1 MTMLQEQL
9 KTLQSSL
16 NNPRE
21 NVPTPMASFQPFDST
36 SELWTDYLARFRTF
50 VTANS
55 VPDNKQAQ
63 IFLTNQSNSVYKM
76 LSNLAAQ
83 QQPVKSIHELT
94 MNDIQTFMA
103 EQFDPKRFVVRER
116 FKFWSDMKRK
126 PGETIPELASRIR
139 QDAATCDFQ
148 SIKDPLDEALRTKF
162 ICSVDNEAVL
172 KTLFKLKDDELK
184 FSNAIRVAQEV
195 EEAAKVAKETVHG
208 QPSTSVQK
216 VYHAKSKTSK
226 TQEKK
231 TACFRCGNSGHFS
244 KACPHIKAICS
255 FCKKTGHL
263 QSVCMSR
270 LRDNSKLVKQQM
282 KLVHKVQC
290 SVSPIY
296 QTIRLNDH
304 RIKFEIDSGASDT
317 FCCEATWQTLGKP
330 TLQPVTVQYQVAE
343 GSPLPV
349 VGQFQSTATID
360 GKSPDVT
367 FPVIVTKVP
376 NLNLLGRLA
385 MMKLKL
391 TNLTDHFRENLSCA
405 ESTAT
410 IEHVTT
416 TGPENSLDA
425 ACIQLC
431 GEFPTLFEST
441 LGCLKDFSLDI
452 RFKPEAKPIFKKPRP
467 VPFSILQDLNEAYEA
482 GIKRGVWELTDFNS
496 YGTPVVPIR
505 KSPLPGQAKA
515 SIRVCGDYSVTVNSQ
530 LEDHRQPIP
539 LPEDLMRKLGRG
551 YCFSKIDLANAYNQI
566 CLSPDSQ
573 KKLALSTH
581 KGVLLQK
588 RLPFGIKSAPGYF
601 QEIMEQLTQNLRGV
615 AVYFDDILVSGDNAK
630 DHLMNLRAL
639 FKRLEEKGLRCNR
652 EKCVFAQVSIDYLG
666 HTLSSRGIAKG
677 SKVDAILEMPTP
689 KNISTLKSF
698 LASVQF
704 YSKFLPP
711 YFSEITEPLYKL
723 TRKGQQWK
731 WGEEEAT
738 SFKEIKRLLCTET
751 ILAHYDPSLPLGLSC
766 DASECGI
773 GAVLFHRFADGSERP
788 ILNISKVLSATQRRY
803 SQIQKEA
810 LSLVYA
816 LKKFHQFLYGRKF
829 IVVTDHK
836 PLVTLFAP
844 DKGTPAMAANRLA
857 RWALLIHQYDYTV
870 EYRRSKDHGN
880 ADALSR
886 LPFSNDTSF
895 DGEEMEDDVDS
906 VCLVRTISRQIN
918 PDNPLLVVRE
928 TAKDPI
934 LFQLMR
940 FVKEG
945 WPHAFSEELKDFKK
959 LENSLSTENGCV
971 FYGLRVI
978 IPSTL
983 RNHILKLLHLG
994 HFGMQRMKQLA
1005 RSTVYWPRIDFDIE
1019 NLCRKCTSCG
1029 QFQNKPDKPS
1039 IHPWMMPEKPWSRLH
1054 LDHAINFLGRNWLV
1068 LVDAYSKYPCIH
1080 TTTSTSSKSTTAILE
1095 QEFAHFGYP
1104 HTLVTDNATTFMSQ
1118 EFQAW
1123 CKQRGIVHL
1132 TGAPYHPATNGAA
1145 ERLIQSFKQALRKSS
1160 LPPKEALQEFLMQYR
1175 RIPFASGLSPSELL
1189 NGRRIRTKIDTLVP
1203 SIPHLLQGRQ
1213 SRQASKH
1220 SNTEDSEVV
1229 SKVEHHYTLG
1239 DPCYA
1244 LYFGP
1249 RRDRDP
1255 RWVPAIVTKVHGT
1268 RSVNVRVIPRGP
1280 TWRRHLDQL
1289 RPRYGSDQD
1298 DDPCEIPTSVLSTET
1313 LPAGT
1318 DHASSS
1324 SSMNQRNNPRLP
1336 TGDEYGRHNLRR
1348 SARAKRPPKK
1358 YCC

>member
-1 MTMLQEQL
+1 
-9 KTLQSSL
+9 
-16 NNPRE
+16 
-21 NVPTPMASFQPFDST
+21 
-36 SELWTDYLARFRTF
+36 
-50 VTANS
+50 
-55 VPDNKQAQ
+55 
-63 IFLTNQSNSVYKM
+63 
-76 LSNLAAQ
+76 
-83 QQPVKSIHELT
+83 
-94 MNDIQTFMA
+94 
-103 EQFDPKRFVVRER
+103 
-116 FKFWSDMKRK
+116 
-126 PGETIPELASRIR
+126 
-139 QDAATCDFQ
+139 
-148 SIKDPLDEALRTKF
+148 
-162 ICSVDNEAVL
+162 
-172 KTLFKLKDDELK
+172 
-184 FSNAIRVAQEV
+184 
-195 EEAAKVAKETVHG
+195 
-208 QPSTSVQK
+208 
-216 VYHAKSKTSK
+216 
-226 TQEKK
+226 
-231 TACFRCGNSGHFS
+231 
-244 KACPHIKAICS
+244 
-255 FCKKTGHL
+255 
-263 QSVCMSR
+263 MSR
-270 LRDNSKLVKQQM
+270 LRD
-282 KLVHKVQC
+282 KVQC

-330 TLQPVTVQYQVAE
+330 ILQPVSIQYQVAE
-343 GSPLPV
+343 SSPLPV
-349 VGQFQSTATID
+349 VGQFQSTASID

-367 FPVIVTKVP
+367 LPVIVTKVP

-391 TNLTDHFRENLSCA
+391 TNLTDH
-405 ESTAT
+405 
-410 IEHVTT
+410 
-416 TGPENSLDA
+416 
-425 ACIQLC
+425 
-431 GEFPTLFEST
+431 
-441 LGCLKDFSLDI
+441 
-452 RFKPEAKPIFKKPRP
+452 
-467 VPFSILQDLNEAYEA
+467 
-482 GIKRGVWELTDFNS
+482 
-496 YGTPVVPIR
+496 
-505 KSPLPGQAKA
+505 
-515 SIRVCGDYSVTVNSQ
+515 
-530 LEDHRQPIP
+530 
-539 LPEDLMRKLGRG
+539 
-551 YCFSKIDLANAYNQI
+551 LA
-566 CLSPDSQ
+566 
-573 KKLALSTH
+573 
-581 KGVLLQK
+581 
-588 RLPFGIKSAPGYF
+588 
-601 QEIMEQLTQNLRGV
+601 
-615 AVYFDDILVSGDNAK
+615 
-630 DHLMNLRAL
+630 
-639 FKRLEEKGLRCNR
+639 
-652 EKCVFAQVSIDYLG
+652 
-666 HTLSSRGIAKG
+666 
-677 SKVDAILEMPTP
+677 
-689 KNISTLKSF
+689 
-698 LASVQF
+698 
-704 YSKFLPP
+704 
-711 YFSEITEPLYKL
+711 
-723 TRKGQQWK
+723 
-731 WGEEEAT
+731 
-738 SFKEIKRLLCTET
+738 
-751 ILAHYDPSLPLGLSC
+751 
-766 DASECGI
+766 
-773 GAVLFHRFADGSERP
+773 
-788 ILNISKVLSATQRRY
+788 
-803 SQIQKEA
+803 
-810 LSLVYA
+810 
-816 LKKFHQFLYGRKF
+816 
-829 IVVTDHK
+829 
-836 PLVTLFAP
+836 
-844 DKGTPAMAANRLA
+844 
-857 RWALLIHQYDYTV
+857 
-870 EYRRSKDHGN
+870 
-880 ADALSR
+880 
-886 LPFSNDTSF
+886 DTSF

-934 LFQLMR
+934 LAQVMR

-1080 TTTSTSSKSTTAILE
+1080 PTTSTSSKSTTTILE

-1132 TGAPYHPATNGAA
+1132 TGAPYRPATNGAA

-1220 SNTEDSEVV
+1220 SNAEDLEVV
-1229 SKVEHHYTLG
+1229 SKVEHHYSLG

-1348 SARAKRPPKK
+1348 SARTKRPPKK

>member
-1 MTMLQEQL
+1 MSEISELILLLNKQHQEQMAVLRDEHREQNKQHQEQMTMLQEQL

-55 VPDNKQAQ
+55 IPDNKQAQ

-195 EEAAKVAKETVHG
+195 EEAAKVAKETLHG

-231 TACFRCGNSGHFS
+231 TACFRYGNFGHFS

-270 LRDNSKLVKQQM
+270 LRDNSKKQQV
-282 KLVHKVQC
+282 KLVHKVRC

-296 QTIRLNDH
+296 QTIRLNDR

-317 FCCEATWQTLGKP
+317 FCCEATWQTLGKS
-330 TLQPVTVQYQVAE
+330 TLQPVTIQYQVAE

-349 VGQFQSTATID
+349 VGQFRSTASID

-391 TNLTDHFRENLSCA
+391 TNLTDHFRKNISCA

-416 TGPENSLDA
+416 SGPENSLHA

-467 VPFSILQDLNEAYEA
+467 APFSILQDLNEAYQA

-539 LPEDLMRKLGRG
+539 LPEDLMRKLGRV

-588 RLPFGIKSAPGYF
+588 RF
-601 QEIMEQLTQNLRGV
+601 
-615 AVYFDDILVSGDNAK
+615 
-630 DHLMNLRAL
+630 
-639 FKRLEEKGLRCNR
+639 
-652 EKCVFAQVSIDYLG
+652 
-666 HTLSSRGIAKG
+666 
-677 SKVDAILEMPTP
+677 
-689 KNISTLKSF
+689 
-698 LASVQF
+698 
-704 YSKFLPP
+704 
-711 YFSEITEPLYKL
+711 PLNPHQ
-723 TRKGQQWK
+723 G
-731 WGEEEAT
+731 
-738 SFKEIKRLLCTET
+738 
-751 ILAHYDPSLPLGLSC
+751 
-766 DASECGI
+766 
-773 GAVLFHRFADGSERP
+773 
-788 ILNISKVLSATQRRY
+788 ISKKS
-803 SQIQKEA
+803 
-810 LSLVYA
+810 
-816 LKKFHQFLYGRKF
+816 
-829 IVVTDHK
+829 
-836 PLVTLFAP
+836 
-844 DKGTPAMAANRLA
+844 
-857 RWALLIHQYDYTV
+857 W
-870 EYRRSKDHGN
+870 
-880 ADALSR
+880 
-886 LPFSNDTSF
+886 
-895 DGEEMEDDVDS
+895 
-906 VCLVRTISRQIN
+906 
-918 PDNPLLVVRE
+918 
-928 TAKDPI
+928 
-934 LFQLMR
+934 
-940 FVKEG
+940 
-945 WPHAFSEELKDFKK
+945 
-959 LENSLSTENGCV
+959 NS
-971 FYGLRVI
+971 
-978 IPSTL
+978 
-983 RNHILKLLHLG
+983 
-994 HFGMQRMKQLA
+994 
-1005 RSTVYWPRIDFDIE
+1005 
-1019 NLCRKCTSCG
+1019 
-1029 QFQNKPDKPS
+1029 
-1039 IHPWMMPEKPWSRLH
+1039 
-1054 LDHAINFLGRNWLV
+1054 
-1068 LVDAYSKYPCIH
+1068 
-1080 TTTSTSSKSTTAILE
+1080 
-1095 QEFAHFGYP
+1095 
-1104 HTLVTDNATTFMSQ
+1104 
-1118 EFQAW
+1118 
-1123 CKQRGIVHL
+1123 
-1132 TGAPYHPATNGAA
+1132 
-1145 ERLIQSFKQALRKSS
+1145 
-1160 LPPKEALQEFLMQYR
+1160 
-1175 RIPFASGLSPSELL
+1175 
-1189 NGRRIRTKIDTLVP
+1189 
-1203 SIPHLLQGRQ
+1203 
-1213 SRQASKH
+1213 
-1220 SNTEDSEVV
+1220 
-1229 SKVEHHYTLG
+1229 
-1239 DPCYA
+1239 
-1244 LYFGP
+1244 
-1249 RRDRDP
+1249 
-1255 RWVPAIVTKVHGT
+1255 
-1268 RSVNVRVIPRGP
+1268 
-1280 TWRRHLDQL
+1280 
-1289 RPRYGSDQD
+1289 
-1298 DDPCEIPTSVLSTET
+1298 
-1313 LPAGT
+1313 
-1318 DHASSS
+1318 
-1324 SSMNQRNNPRLP
+1324 
-1336 TGDEYGRHNLRR
+1336 
-1348 SARAKRPPKK
+1348 
-1358 YCC
+1358 

>member
-1 MTMLQEQL
+1 MSEISELILLLNKQHQEQMSVLRDEHREQNKQHQEQNKQHQEQMAVLRDEHREQNKQYQEQNNQHQEQMAVLRDEHREQNKQHQEQMTMLQEQL

-55 VPDNKQAQ
+55 IPDNKQAQ

-216 VYHAKSKTSK
+216 VYHARSKTSK

-270 LRDNSKLVKQQM
+270 LRDNKLVKQQM
-282 KLVHKVQC
+282 KLVHKIQC

-330 TLQPVTVQYQVAE
+330 ILQPVSVQYQVAE

-349 VGQFQSTATID
+349 VGQFQSTASID

-391 TNLTDHFRENLSCA
+391 TNLTDH
-405 ESTAT
+405 
-410 IEHVTT
+410 
-416 TGPENSLDA
+416 
-425 ACIQLC
+425 
-431 GEFPTLFEST
+431 
-441 LGCLKDFSLDI
+441 
-452 RFKPEAKPIFKKPRP
+452 
-467 VPFSILQDLNEAYEA
+467 
-482 GIKRGVWELTDFNS
+482 
-496 YGTPVVPIR
+496 
-505 KSPLPGQAKA
+505 
-515 SIRVCGDYSVTVNSQ
+515 
-530 LEDHRQPIP
+530 
-539 LPEDLMRKLGRG
+539 
-551 YCFSKIDLANAYNQI
+551 LA
-566 CLSPDSQ
+566 
-573 KKLALSTH
+573 
-581 KGVLLQK
+581 
-588 RLPFGIKSAPGYF
+588 
-601 QEIMEQLTQNLRGV
+601 
-615 AVYFDDILVSGDNAK
+615 
-630 DHLMNLRAL
+630 
-639 FKRLEEKGLRCNR
+639 
-652 EKCVFAQVSIDYLG
+652 
-666 HTLSSRGIAKG
+666 
-677 SKVDAILEMPTP
+677 
-689 KNISTLKSF
+689 
-698 LASVQF
+698 
-704 YSKFLPP
+704 
-711 YFSEITEPLYKL
+711 
-723 TRKGQQWK
+723 
-731 WGEEEAT
+731 
-738 SFKEIKRLLCTET
+738 
-751 ILAHYDPSLPLGLSC
+751 
-766 DASECGI
+766 
-773 GAVLFHRFADGSERP
+773 
-788 ILNISKVLSATQRRY
+788 
-803 SQIQKEA
+803 
-810 LSLVYA
+810 
-816 LKKFHQFLYGRKF
+816 
-829 IVVTDHK
+829 
-836 PLVTLFAP
+836 
-844 DKGTPAMAANRLA
+844 
-857 RWALLIHQYDYTV
+857 
-870 EYRRSKDHGN
+870 
-880 ADALSR
+880 
-886 LPFSNDTSF
+886 DTSF

-934 LFQLMR
+934 LSQLMR

-1080 TTTSTSSKSTTAILE
+1080 PTTSTSSKSTTAILE

-1213 SRQASKH
+1213 SKQASKH
-1220 SNTEDSEVV
+1220 SNAEDSEVV
-1229 SKVEHHYTLG
+1229 SKVEHHYSLG

-1348 SARAKRPPKK
+1348 SARTKRPPKK

>member
-1 MTMLQEQL
+1 MSEISELILLLNKQHQEQNKQHQEQMAVLRDEHREQMTMLQEQL
-9 KTLQSSL
+9 KILQSSL

-36 SELWTDYLARFRTF
+36 SELWTDYLAKFRTF
-50 VTANS
+50 ITANS
-55 VPDNKQAQ
+55 IPDNKQAQ

-270 LRDNSKLVKQQM
+270 LRDNKLVKQ
-282 KLVHKVQC
+282 LVHKVQC

-330 TLQPVTVQYQVAE
+330 ILQPVSVQYQVAE

-349 VGQFQSTATID
+349 VGQFQSTASID

-367 FPVIVTKVP
+367 FSVIVTKVP

-391 TNLTDHFRENLSCA
+391 TNLTDH
-405 ESTAT
+405 
-410 IEHVTT
+410 
-416 TGPENSLDA
+416 
-425 ACIQLC
+425 
-431 GEFPTLFEST
+431 
-441 LGCLKDFSLDI
+441 
-452 RFKPEAKPIFKKPRP
+452 
-467 VPFSILQDLNEAYEA
+467 
-482 GIKRGVWELTDFNS
+482 
-496 YGTPVVPIR
+496 
-505 KSPLPGQAKA
+505 
-515 SIRVCGDYSVTVNSQ
+515 
-530 LEDHRQPIP
+530 
-539 LPEDLMRKLGRG
+539 
-551 YCFSKIDLANAYNQI
+551 LA
-566 CLSPDSQ
+566 
-573 KKLALSTH
+573 
-581 KGVLLQK
+581 
-588 RLPFGIKSAPGYF
+588 
-601 QEIMEQLTQNLRGV
+601 
-615 AVYFDDILVSGDNAK
+615 
-630 DHLMNLRAL
+630 
-639 FKRLEEKGLRCNR
+639 
-652 EKCVFAQVSIDYLG
+652 
-666 HTLSSRGIAKG
+666 
-677 SKVDAILEMPTP
+677 
-689 KNISTLKSF
+689 
-698 LASVQF
+698 
-704 YSKFLPP
+704 
-711 YFSEITEPLYKL
+711 
-723 TRKGQQWK
+723 
-731 WGEEEAT
+731 
-738 SFKEIKRLLCTET
+738 
-751 ILAHYDPSLPLGLSC
+751 
-766 DASECGI
+766 
-773 GAVLFHRFADGSERP
+773 
-788 ILNISKVLSATQRRY
+788 
-803 SQIQKEA
+803 
-810 LSLVYA
+810 
-816 LKKFHQFLYGRKF
+816 
-829 IVVTDHK
+829 
-836 PLVTLFAP
+836 
-844 DKGTPAMAANRLA
+844 
-857 RWALLIHQYDYTV
+857 
-870 EYRRSKDHGN
+870 
-880 ADALSR
+880 
-886 LPFSNDTSF
+886 DTSF

-934 LFQLMR
+934 LSQLMR

-945 WPHAFSEELKDFKK
+945 WPHVFSEELKDFKK

-1080 TTTSTSSKSTTAILE
+1080 PTTSTSSKSTTAILE

-1118 EFQAW
+1118 KFQAW

-1229 SKVEHHYTLG
+1229 SKVEHHFSLG

-1255 RWVPAIVTKVHGT
+1255 RWVPAMVTKVHGT

-1348 SARAKRPPKK
+1348 SARTKRPPKK

>member
-1 MTMLQEQL
+1 MSEISELILLLNKQHQEQNKQHQEQMTMLQEQL
-9 KTLQSSL
+9 KILQSSL
-16 NNPRE
+16 NNRRE

-55 VPDNKQAQ
+55 IPDNKQAQ

-103 EQFDPKRFVVRER
+103 AQFDPKRFVVRER

-126 PGETIPELASRIR
+126 PDETIPELASRIR

-263 QSVCMSR
+263 QSACMSR
-270 LRDNSKLVKQQM
+270 LRDNKLVKQQ
-282 KLVHKVQC
+282 LVHKIQC

-296 QTIRLNDH
+296 QTIRLNDR

-330 TLQPVTVQYQVAE
+330 TLQPVTIRYQVAE

-349 VGQFQSTATID
+349 VGQFQSTASID

-416 TGPENSLDA
+416 SGPENSLDA

-566 CLSPDSQ
+566 CLSPDSW
-573 KKLALSTH
+573 LSALT
-581 KGVLLQK
+581 KGFYCRKDFLL
-588 RLPFGIKSAPGYF
+588 
-601 QEIMEQLTQNLRGV
+601 E
-615 AVYFDDILVSGDNAK
+615 
-630 DHLMNLRAL
+630 
-639 FKRLEEKGLRCNR
+639 
-652 EKCVFAQVSIDYLG
+652 
-666 HTLSSRGIAKG
+666 
-677 SKVDAILEMPTP
+677 
-689 KNISTLKSF
+689 
-698 LASVQF
+698 
-704 YSKFLPP
+704 
-711 YFSEITEPLYKL
+711 
-723 TRKGQQWK
+723 
-731 WGEEEAT
+731 
-738 SFKEIKRLLCTET
+738 
-751 ILAHYDPSLPLGLSC
+751 
-766 DASECGI
+766 
-773 GAVLFHRFADGSERP
+773 
-788 ILNISKVLSATQRRY
+788 LNPHQGISKKS
-803 SQIQKEA
+803 
-810 LSLVYA
+810 
-816 LKKFHQFLYGRKF
+816 
-829 IVVTDHK
+829 
-836 PLVTLFAP
+836 
-844 DKGTPAMAANRLA
+844 
-857 RWALLIHQYDYTV
+857 W
-870 EYRRSKDHGN
+870 
-880 ADALSR
+880 
-886 LPFSNDTSF
+886 
-895 DGEEMEDDVDS
+895 
-906 VCLVRTISRQIN
+906 
-918 PDNPLLVVRE
+918 
-928 TAKDPI
+928 
-934 LFQLMR
+934 
-940 FVKEG
+940 
-945 WPHAFSEELKDFKK
+945 
-959 LENSLSTENGCV
+959 NS
-971 FYGLRVI
+971 
-978 IPSTL
+978 
-983 RNHILKLLHLG
+983 
-994 HFGMQRMKQLA
+994 
-1005 RSTVYWPRIDFDIE
+1005 
-1019 NLCRKCTSCG
+1019 
-1029 QFQNKPDKPS
+1029 
-1039 IHPWMMPEKPWSRLH
+1039 
-1054 LDHAINFLGRNWLV
+1054 
-1068 LVDAYSKYPCIH
+1068 
-1080 TTTSTSSKSTTAILE
+1080 
-1095 QEFAHFGYP
+1095 
-1104 HTLVTDNATTFMSQ
+1104 
-1118 EFQAW
+1118 
-1123 CKQRGIVHL
+1123 
-1132 TGAPYHPATNGAA
+1132 
-1145 ERLIQSFKQALRKSS
+1145 
-1160 LPPKEALQEFLMQYR
+1160 
-1175 RIPFASGLSPSELL
+1175 
-1189 NGRRIRTKIDTLVP
+1189 
-1203 SIPHLLQGRQ
+1203 
-1213 SRQASKH
+1213 
-1220 SNTEDSEVV
+1220 
-1229 SKVEHHYTLG
+1229 
-1239 DPCYA
+1239 
-1244 LYFGP
+1244 
-1249 RRDRDP
+1249 
-1255 RWVPAIVTKVHGT
+1255 
-1268 RSVNVRVIPRGP
+1268 
-1280 TWRRHLDQL
+1280 
-1289 RPRYGSDQD
+1289 
-1298 DDPCEIPTSVLSTET
+1298 
-1313 LPAGT
+1313 
-1318 DHASSS
+1318 
-1324 SSMNQRNNPRLP
+1324 
-1336 TGDEYGRHNLRR
+1336 
-1348 SARAKRPPKK
+1348 
-1358 YCC
+1358 

>member
-1 MTMLQEQL
+1 MSEISELILLLNKQHQEQNKQHQEQMTMLQEQL

-55 VPDNKQAQ
+55 IPDNKQAQ
-63 IFLTNQSNSVYKM
+63 IFLANQSNSVYKM

-330 TLQPVTVQYQVAE
+330 TLQPVTIRYQVAE

-349 VGQFQSTATID
+349 VGQFQSTASID
-360 GKSPDVT
+360 EKSPDVT

-391 TNLTDHFRENLSCA
+391 TNLTDH
-405 ESTAT
+405 
-410 IEHVTT
+410 
-416 TGPENSLDA
+416 
-425 ACIQLC
+425 
-431 GEFPTLFEST
+431 
-441 LGCLKDFSLDI
+441 
-452 RFKPEAKPIFKKPRP
+452 
-467 VPFSILQDLNEAYEA
+467 
-482 GIKRGVWELTDFNS
+482 
-496 YGTPVVPIR
+496 
-505 KSPLPGQAKA
+505 
-515 SIRVCGDYSVTVNSQ
+515 
-530 LEDHRQPIP
+530 
-539 LPEDLMRKLGRG
+539 
-551 YCFSKIDLANAYNQI
+551 LA
-566 CLSPDSQ
+566 
-573 KKLALSTH
+573 
-581 KGVLLQK
+581 
-588 RLPFGIKSAPGYF
+588 
-601 QEIMEQLTQNLRGV
+601 
-615 AVYFDDILVSGDNAK
+615 
-630 DHLMNLRAL
+630 
-639 FKRLEEKGLRCNR
+639 
-652 EKCVFAQVSIDYLG
+652 
-666 HTLSSRGIAKG
+666 
-677 SKVDAILEMPTP
+677 
-689 KNISTLKSF
+689 
-698 LASVQF
+698 
-704 YSKFLPP
+704 
-711 YFSEITEPLYKL
+711 
-723 TRKGQQWK
+723 
-731 WGEEEAT
+731 
-738 SFKEIKRLLCTET
+738 
-751 ILAHYDPSLPLGLSC
+751 
-766 DASECGI
+766 
-773 GAVLFHRFADGSERP
+773 
-788 ILNISKVLSATQRRY
+788 
-803 SQIQKEA
+803 
-810 LSLVYA
+810 
-816 LKKFHQFLYGRKF
+816 
-829 IVVTDHK
+829 
-836 PLVTLFAP
+836 
-844 DKGTPAMAANRLA
+844 
-857 RWALLIHQYDYTV
+857 
-870 EYRRSKDHGN
+870 
-880 ADALSR
+880 
-886 LPFSNDTSF
+886 DTSF

-934 LFQLMR
+934 LSQLMR

-1019 NLCRKCTSCG
+1019 LCRKCTSCG

-1080 TTTSTSSKSTTAILE
+1080 PTTSTSSKSTTAILE

-1160 LPPKEALQEFLMQYR
+1160 LPPKEALQEFLMQHR

-1220 SNTEDSEVV
+1220 SNAEDSEVV
-1229 SKVEHHYTLG
+1229 SKVEHHYSLG

-1280 TWRRHLDQL
+1280 T
-1289 RPRYGSDQD
+1289 
-1298 DDPCEIPTSVLSTET
+1298 
-1313 LPAGT
+1313 
-1318 DHASSS
+1318 
-1324 SSMNQRNNPRLP
+1324 
-1336 TGDEYGRHNLRR
+1336 
-1348 SARAKRPPKK
+1348 
-1358 YCC
+1358 

>member
-1 MTMLQEQL
+1 MSEISELILLLNKQHQEQNKQHQEQMAVLRDEHREQNKQYQEQNKQHQEQMTMLQEQL
-9 KTLQSSL
+9 KILQSTL

-55 VPDNKQAQ
+55 IPDNKQAQ

-76 LSNLAAQ
+76 LSNLATQ

-296 QTIRLNDH
+296 QTIRLNDN

-330 TLQPVTVQYQVAE
+330 ILQPVSVQYQVAE

-349 VGQFQSTATID
+349 VGQFQSTASID

-391 TNLTDHFRENLSCA
+391 TNLTDH
-405 ESTAT
+405 
-410 IEHVTT
+410 
-416 TGPENSLDA
+416 
-425 ACIQLC
+425 
-431 GEFPTLFEST
+431 
-441 LGCLKDFSLDI
+441 
-452 RFKPEAKPIFKKPRP
+452 
-467 VPFSILQDLNEAYEA
+467 
-482 GIKRGVWELTDFNS
+482 
-496 YGTPVVPIR
+496 
-505 KSPLPGQAKA
+505 
-515 SIRVCGDYSVTVNSQ
+515 
-530 LEDHRQPIP
+530 
-539 LPEDLMRKLGRG
+539 
-551 YCFSKIDLANAYNQI
+551 LA
-566 CLSPDSQ
+566 
-573 KKLALSTH
+573 
-581 KGVLLQK
+581 
-588 RLPFGIKSAPGYF
+588 
-601 QEIMEQLTQNLRGV
+601 
-615 AVYFDDILVSGDNAK
+615 
-630 DHLMNLRAL
+630 
-639 FKRLEEKGLRCNR
+639 
-652 EKCVFAQVSIDYLG
+652 
-666 HTLSSRGIAKG
+666 
-677 SKVDAILEMPTP
+677 
-689 KNISTLKSF
+689 
-698 LASVQF
+698 
-704 YSKFLPP
+704 
-711 YFSEITEPLYKL
+711 
-723 TRKGQQWK
+723 
-731 WGEEEAT
+731 
-738 SFKEIKRLLCTET
+738 
-751 ILAHYDPSLPLGLSC
+751 
-766 DASECGI
+766 
-773 GAVLFHRFADGSERP
+773 
-788 ILNISKVLSATQRRY
+788 
-803 SQIQKEA
+803 
-810 LSLVYA
+810 
-816 LKKFHQFLYGRKF
+816 
-829 IVVTDHK
+829 
-836 PLVTLFAP
+836 
-844 DKGTPAMAANRLA
+844 
-857 RWALLIHQYDYTV
+857 
-870 EYRRSKDHGN
+870 
-880 ADALSR
+880 
-886 LPFSNDTSF
+886 DTSF

-934 LFQLMR
+934 LSQLMR

-1080 TTTSTSSKSTTAILE
+1080 PTTSTSSKSTTAILE

-1220 SNTEDSEVV
+1220 SNAEDSEVV
-1229 SKVEHHYTLG
+1229 SKVEHHYSLG

-1255 RWVPAIVTKVHGT
+1255 RWVPAIVTKIHGT

-1348 SARAKRPPKK
+1348 SARTKRPPKK

>member
-1 MTMLQEQL
+1 MQRYNRQKWRRGFKELNCVKKEKRKFVDFALQLELSTMSEISELILLLNKQHQEQMAVLRDEQNKQHQEQMTMLQEQL

-55 VPDNKQAQ
+55 IPDNKQAQ

-270 LRDNSKLVKQQM
+270 LRDNKLVKQQM
-282 KLVHKVQC
+282 KLVHKIQC

-330 TLQPVTVQYQVAE
+330 TLQPVTIRYQVAE

-349 VGQFQSTATID
+349 VGQFQSTASID

-391 TNLTDHFRENLSCA
+391 TNLTDH
-405 ESTAT
+405 
-410 IEHVTT
+410 
-416 TGPENSLDA
+416 
-425 ACIQLC
+425 
-431 GEFPTLFEST
+431 
-441 LGCLKDFSLDI
+441 
-452 RFKPEAKPIFKKPRP
+452 
-467 VPFSILQDLNEAYEA
+467 
-482 GIKRGVWELTDFNS
+482 
-496 YGTPVVPIR
+496 
-505 KSPLPGQAKA
+505 
-515 SIRVCGDYSVTVNSQ
+515 
-530 LEDHRQPIP
+530 
-539 LPEDLMRKLGRG
+539 
-551 YCFSKIDLANAYNQI
+551 LA
-566 CLSPDSQ
+566 
-573 KKLALSTH
+573 
-581 KGVLLQK
+581 
-588 RLPFGIKSAPGYF
+588 
-601 QEIMEQLTQNLRGV
+601 
-615 AVYFDDILVSGDNAK
+615 
-630 DHLMNLRAL
+630 
-639 FKRLEEKGLRCNR
+639 
-652 EKCVFAQVSIDYLG
+652 
-666 HTLSSRGIAKG
+666 
-677 SKVDAILEMPTP
+677 
-689 KNISTLKSF
+689 
-698 LASVQF
+698 
-704 YSKFLPP
+704 
-711 YFSEITEPLYKL
+711 
-723 TRKGQQWK
+723 
-731 WGEEEAT
+731 
-738 SFKEIKRLLCTET
+738 
-751 ILAHYDPSLPLGLSC
+751 
-766 DASECGI
+766 
-773 GAVLFHRFADGSERP
+773 
-788 ILNISKVLSATQRRY
+788 
-803 SQIQKEA
+803 
-810 LSLVYA
+810 
-816 LKKFHQFLYGRKF
+816 
-829 IVVTDHK
+829 
-836 PLVTLFAP
+836 
-844 DKGTPAMAANRLA
+844 
-857 RWALLIHQYDYTV
+857 
-870 EYRRSKDHGN
+870 
-880 ADALSR
+880 
-886 LPFSNDTSF
+886 DTSF

-934 LFQLMR
+934 LSQLMR

-971 FYGLRVI
+971 FFGLRVI

-1080 TTTSTSSKSTTAILE
+1080 PTTSTSSKSTTAILE

-1348 SARAKRPPKK
+1348 SARTKRPPKK

>member
-1 MTMLQEQL
+1 MQL
-9 KTLQSSL
+9 
-16 NNPRE
+16 R
-21 NVPTPMASFQPFDST
+21 V
-36 SELWTDYLARFRTF
+36 
-50 VTANS
+50 
-55 VPDNKQAQ
+55 
-63 IFLTNQSNSVYKM
+63 IFN
-76 LSNLAAQ
+76 
-83 QQPVKSIHELT
+83 
-94 MNDIQTFMA
+94 
-103 EQFDPKRFVVRER
+103 
-116 FKFWSDMKRK
+116 
-126 PGETIPELASRIR
+126 
-139 QDAATCDFQ
+139 
-148 SIKDPLDEALRTKF
+148 PLDEALRTKF

-270 LRDNSKLVKQQM
+270 LRDNKLVKQ
-282 KLVHKVQC
+282 LVHKIQC

-296 QTIRLNDH
+296 QTIRLNDR

-330 TLQPVTVQYQVAE
+330 ILQPVSVQYQVAE

-349 VGQFQSTATID
+349 VGQFQSTASID

-376 NLNLLGRLA
+376 NLNLPGRLA

-391 TNLTDHFRENLSCA
+391 TNLTDHL
-405 ESTAT
+405 
-410 IEHVTT
+410 
-416 TGPENSLDA
+416 
-425 ACIQLC
+425 
-431 GEFPTLFEST
+431 
-441 LGCLKDFSLDI
+441 
-452 RFKPEAKPIFKKPRP
+452 
-467 VPFSILQDLNEAYEA
+467 
-482 GIKRGVWELTDFNS
+482 
-496 YGTPVVPIR
+496 
-505 KSPLPGQAKA
+505 
-515 SIRVCGDYSVTVNSQ
+515 
-530 LEDHRQPIP
+530 
-539 LPEDLMRKLGRG
+539 
-551 YCFSKIDLANAYNQI
+551 
-566 CLSPDSQ
+566 
-573 KKLALSTH
+573 
-581 KGVLLQK
+581 
-588 RLPFGIKSAPGYF
+588 
-601 QEIMEQLTQNLRGV
+601 
-615 AVYFDDILVSGDNAK
+615 
-630 DHLMNLRAL
+630 
-639 FKRLEEKGLRCNR
+639 
-652 EKCVFAQVSIDYLG
+652 
-666 HTLSSRGIAKG
+666 
-677 SKVDAILEMPTP
+677 
-689 KNISTLKSF
+689 
-698 LASVQF
+698 
-704 YSKFLPP
+704 
-711 YFSEITEPLYKL
+711 
-723 TRKGQQWK
+723 
-731 WGEEEAT
+731 
-738 SFKEIKRLLCTET
+738 
-751 ILAHYDPSLPLGLSC
+751 
-766 DASECGI
+766 
-773 GAVLFHRFADGSERP
+773 
-788 ILNISKVLSATQRRY
+788 
-803 SQIQKEA
+803 
-810 LSLVYA
+810 
-816 LKKFHQFLYGRKF
+816 
-829 IVVTDHK
+829 
-836 PLVTLFAP
+836 
-844 DKGTPAMAANRLA
+844 
-857 RWALLIHQYDYTV
+857 
-870 EYRRSKDHGN
+870 
-880 ADALSR
+880 
-886 LPFSNDTSF
+886 NDTSF

-934 LFQLMR
+934 LSQLMR

-945 WPHAFSEELKDFKK
+945 WPNALSEELKDFKK

-1019 NLCRKCTSCG
+1019 DLCRKCTSCG

-1080 TTTSTSSKSTTAILE
+1080 PTTSTSSKSTTAILE

-1220 SNTEDSEVV
+1220 SIAEDSEVV
-1229 SKVEHHYTLG
+1229 SKVEHHYSLG

-1348 SARAKRPPKK
+1348 SARTKRPPKK

>member
-1 MTMLQEQL
+1 MSEISEMILLLNKQHQEQMAVFRGEHQEQMAVLRDEHREQNKQYQEQNKRHQEQMTMLQEQL
-9 KTLQSSL
+9 KILQSSL

-50 VTANS
+50 ITANS
-55 VPDNKQAQ
+55 IPDNKQAQ

-126 PGETIPELASRIR
+126 PGETITELASRIR

-216 VYHAKSKTSK
+216 VYHTKSKTSK

-244 KACPHIKAICS
+244 KACPHIKTICS

-270 LRDNSKLVKQQM
+270 LRDNKLVKQQM
-282 KLVHKVQC
+282 KLVHKIQC
-290 SVSPIY
+290 SVSP
-296 QTIRLNDH
+296 

-330 TLQPVTVQYQVAE
+330 ILQPVSVQYQVAE

-349 VGQFQSTATID
+349 VGQFQSTASID

-391 TNLTDHFRENLSCA
+391 TNLTDH
-405 ESTAT
+405 
-410 IEHVTT
+410 
-416 TGPENSLDA
+416 
-425 ACIQLC
+425 
-431 GEFPTLFEST
+431 
-441 LGCLKDFSLDI
+441 
-452 RFKPEAKPIFKKPRP
+452 
-467 VPFSILQDLNEAYEA
+467 
-482 GIKRGVWELTDFNS
+482 
-496 YGTPVVPIR
+496 
-505 KSPLPGQAKA
+505 
-515 SIRVCGDYSVTVNSQ
+515 
-530 LEDHRQPIP
+530 
-539 LPEDLMRKLGRG
+539 
-551 YCFSKIDLANAYNQI
+551 LA
-566 CLSPDSQ
+566 
-573 KKLALSTH
+573 
-581 KGVLLQK
+581 
-588 RLPFGIKSAPGYF
+588 
-601 QEIMEQLTQNLRGV
+601 
-615 AVYFDDILVSGDNAK
+615 
-630 DHLMNLRAL
+630 
-639 FKRLEEKGLRCNR
+639 
-652 EKCVFAQVSIDYLG
+652 
-666 HTLSSRGIAKG
+666 
-677 SKVDAILEMPTP
+677 
-689 KNISTLKSF
+689 
-698 LASVQF
+698 
-704 YSKFLPP
+704 
-711 YFSEITEPLYKL
+711 
-723 TRKGQQWK
+723 
-731 WGEEEAT
+731 
-738 SFKEIKRLLCTET
+738 
-751 ILAHYDPSLPLGLSC
+751 
-766 DASECGI
+766 
-773 GAVLFHRFADGSERP
+773 
-788 ILNISKVLSATQRRY
+788 
-803 SQIQKEA
+803 
-810 LSLVYA
+810 
-816 LKKFHQFLYGRKF
+816 
-829 IVVTDHK
+829 
-836 PLVTLFAP
+836 
-844 DKGTPAMAANRLA
+844 
-857 RWALLIHQYDYTV
+857 
-870 EYRRSKDHGN
+870 
-880 ADALSR
+880 
-886 LPFSNDTSF
+886 DTSF

-934 LFQLMR
+934 LAQVMR

-1019 NLCRKCTSCG
+1019 DLCRKCTSCG

-1080 TTTSTSSKSTTAILE
+1080 PTTSTSSKSTTAILE

-1213 SRQASKH
+1213 KTSEQAFK
-1220 SNTEDSEVV
+1220 
-1229 SKVEHHYTLG
+1229 
-1239 DPCYA
+1239 C
-1244 LYFGP
+1244 
-1249 RRDRDP
+1249 
-1255 RWVPAIVTKVHGT
+1255 
-1268 RSVNVRVIPRGP
+1268 
-1280 TWRRHLDQL
+1280 
-1289 RPRYGSDQD
+1289 
-1298 DDPCEIPTSVLSTET
+1298 
-1313 LPAGT
+1313 
-1318 DHASSS
+1318 
-1324 SSMNQRNNPRLP
+1324 
-1336 TGDEYGRHNLRR
+1336 
-1348 SARAKRPPKK
+1348 
-1358 YCC
+1358 

>member
-1 MTMLQEQL
+1 MH
-9 KTLQSSL
+9 
-16 NNPRE
+16 
-21 NVPTPMASFQPFDST
+21 VST
-36 SELWTDYLARFRTF
+36 
-50 VTANS
+50 
-55 VPDNKQAQ
+55 K
-63 IFLTNQSNSVYKM
+63 
-76 LSNLAAQ
+76 
-83 QQPVKSIHELT
+83 
-94 MNDIQTFMA
+94 
-103 EQFDPKRFVVRER
+103 
-116 FKFWSDMKRK
+116 
-126 PGETIPELASRIR
+126 
-139 QDAATCDFQ
+139 
-148 SIKDPLDEALRTKF
+148 
-162 ICSVDNEAVL
+162 
-172 KTLFKLKDDELK
+172 
-184 FSNAIRVAQEV
+184 
-195 EEAAKVAKETVHG
+195 
-208 QPSTSVQK
+208 
-216 VYHAKSKTSK
+216 
-226 TQEKK
+226 
-231 TACFRCGNSGHFS
+231 
-244 KACPHIKAICS
+244 
-255 FCKKTGHL
+255 
-263 QSVCMSR
+263 
-270 LRDNSKLVKQQM
+270 
-282 KLVHKVQC
+282 KVQC

-304 RIKFEIDSGASDT
+304 RIKFEIYSGASDT

-330 TLQPVTVQYQVAE
+330 ILQPVSVQYQVAE

-349 VGQFQSTATID
+349 VGQFQSTASID

-376 NLNLLGRLA
+376 DLNLLGRLA

-391 TNLTDHFRENLSCA
+391 TNLTDH
-405 ESTAT
+405 
-410 IEHVTT
+410 
-416 TGPENSLDA
+416 
-425 ACIQLC
+425 
-431 GEFPTLFEST
+431 
-441 LGCLKDFSLDI
+441 
-452 RFKPEAKPIFKKPRP
+452 
-467 VPFSILQDLNEAYEA
+467 
-482 GIKRGVWELTDFNS
+482 
-496 YGTPVVPIR
+496 
-505 KSPLPGQAKA
+505 
-515 SIRVCGDYSVTVNSQ
+515 
-530 LEDHRQPIP
+530 
-539 LPEDLMRKLGRG
+539 
-551 YCFSKIDLANAYNQI
+551 LA
-566 CLSPDSQ
+566 
-573 KKLALSTH
+573 
-581 KGVLLQK
+581 
-588 RLPFGIKSAPGYF
+588 
-601 QEIMEQLTQNLRGV
+601 
-615 AVYFDDILVSGDNAK
+615 
-630 DHLMNLRAL
+630 
-639 FKRLEEKGLRCNR
+639 
-652 EKCVFAQVSIDYLG
+652 
-666 HTLSSRGIAKG
+666 
-677 SKVDAILEMPTP
+677 
-689 KNISTLKSF
+689 
-698 LASVQF
+698 
-704 YSKFLPP
+704 
-711 YFSEITEPLYKL
+711 
-723 TRKGQQWK
+723 
-731 WGEEEAT
+731 
-738 SFKEIKRLLCTET
+738 
-751 ILAHYDPSLPLGLSC
+751 
-766 DASECGI
+766 
-773 GAVLFHRFADGSERP
+773 
-788 ILNISKVLSATQRRY
+788 
-803 SQIQKEA
+803 
-810 LSLVYA
+810 
-816 LKKFHQFLYGRKF
+816 
-829 IVVTDHK
+829 
-836 PLVTLFAP
+836 
-844 DKGTPAMAANRLA
+844 
-857 RWALLIHQYDYTV
+857 
-870 EYRRSKDHGN
+870 
-880 ADALSR
+880 
-886 LPFSNDTSF
+886 DTSF
-895 DGEEMEDDVDS
+895 EGEEMEDDVDS

-934 LFQLMR
+934 LAQVMR

-1019 NLCRKCTSCG
+1019 DLCRKCTSCG

-1080 TTTSTSSKSTTAILE
+1080 PTTSTSSKSTTAILE
-1095 QEFAHFGYP
+1095 QEFAHFEYP

-1189 NGRRIRTKIDTLVP
+1189 NVRRIRTKIDTLVP
-1203 SIPHLLQGRQ
+1203 SIPHLLQERQ

-1220 SNTEDSEVV
+1220 SNAEDSEVV
-1229 SKVEHHYTLG
+1229 SKVEHHYSLG

-1348 SARAKRPPKK
+1348 SARTKRPPKK

>member
-1 MTMLQEQL
+1 MSEISELILLLNKQHQEQNKQHQEQMAVLRNEHREQNKQHQEQMTMLQEQL
-9 KTLQSSL
+9 KILQSSL

-270 LRDNSKLVKQQM
+270 LRDNKLVKQQV

-330 TLQPVTVQYQVAE
+330 TLQPVSVQYQVAE

-349 VGQFQSTATID
+349 VGQFQSTASID
-360 GKSPDVT
+360 GKSSDVT

-391 TNLTDHFRENLSCA
+391 TNLTDH
-405 ESTAT
+405 
-410 IEHVTT
+410 
-416 TGPENSLDA
+416 
-425 ACIQLC
+425 
-431 GEFPTLFEST
+431 
-441 LGCLKDFSLDI
+441 
-452 RFKPEAKPIFKKPRP
+452 
-467 VPFSILQDLNEAYEA
+467 
-482 GIKRGVWELTDFNS
+482 
-496 YGTPVVPIR
+496 
-505 KSPLPGQAKA
+505 
-515 SIRVCGDYSVTVNSQ
+515 
-530 LEDHRQPIP
+530 
-539 LPEDLMRKLGRG
+539 
-551 YCFSKIDLANAYNQI
+551 LA
-566 CLSPDSQ
+566 
-573 KKLALSTH
+573 
-581 KGVLLQK
+581 
-588 RLPFGIKSAPGYF
+588 
-601 QEIMEQLTQNLRGV
+601 
-615 AVYFDDILVSGDNAK
+615 
-630 DHLMNLRAL
+630 
-639 FKRLEEKGLRCNR
+639 
-652 EKCVFAQVSIDYLG
+652 
-666 HTLSSRGIAKG
+666 
-677 SKVDAILEMPTP
+677 
-689 KNISTLKSF
+689 
-698 LASVQF
+698 
-704 YSKFLPP
+704 
-711 YFSEITEPLYKL
+711 
-723 TRKGQQWK
+723 
-731 WGEEEAT
+731 
-738 SFKEIKRLLCTET
+738 
-751 ILAHYDPSLPLGLSC
+751 
-766 DASECGI
+766 
-773 GAVLFHRFADGSERP
+773 
-788 ILNISKVLSATQRRY
+788 
-803 SQIQKEA
+803 
-810 LSLVYA
+810 
-816 LKKFHQFLYGRKF
+816 
-829 IVVTDHK
+829 
-836 PLVTLFAP
+836 
-844 DKGTPAMAANRLA
+844 
-857 RWALLIHQYDYTV
+857 
-870 EYRRSKDHGN
+870 
-880 ADALSR
+880 
-886 LPFSNDTSF
+886 DTSF

-934 LFQLMR
+934 LAQLMR

-1019 NLCRKCTSCG
+1019 DLCRKCTSCG

-1080 TTTSTSSKSTTAILE
+1080 PTTSTSSKSTTAILE

-1220 SNTEDSEVV
+1220 SNAEDSEVV
-1229 SKVEHHYTLG
+1229 SKVEHHYSLG

-1348 SARAKRPPKK
+1348 SARTKRPPKK

>member
-1 MTMLQEQL
+1 MSEISELILLLNKQHQEQMAVLRGEHQEQMTMLQEQL
-9 KTLQSSL
+9 KILQSSL

-55 VPDNKQAQ
+55 IPDNKQAQ

-195 EEAAKVAKETVHG
+195 EEAAKVAKETIHG

-270 LRDNSKLVKQQM
+270 LRDNKLVKQQV
-282 KLVHKVQC
+282 KLVRKVQC

-296 QTIRLNDH
+296 QTIRLNDR

-330 TLQPVTVQYQVAE
+330 ILQPVSVQYQVAE

-349 VGQFQSTATID
+349 VGQFQSTASID

-391 TNLTDHFRENLSCA
+391 TNLTDH
-405 ESTAT
+405 
-410 IEHVTT
+410 
-416 TGPENSLDA
+416 
-425 ACIQLC
+425 
-431 GEFPTLFEST
+431 
-441 LGCLKDFSLDI
+441 
-452 RFKPEAKPIFKKPRP
+452 
-467 VPFSILQDLNEAYEA
+467 
-482 GIKRGVWELTDFNS
+482 
-496 YGTPVVPIR
+496 
-505 KSPLPGQAKA
+505 
-515 SIRVCGDYSVTVNSQ
+515 
-530 LEDHRQPIP
+530 
-539 LPEDLMRKLGRG
+539 
-551 YCFSKIDLANAYNQI
+551 LA
-566 CLSPDSQ
+566 
-573 KKLALSTH
+573 
-581 KGVLLQK
+581 
-588 RLPFGIKSAPGYF
+588 
-601 QEIMEQLTQNLRGV
+601 
-615 AVYFDDILVSGDNAK
+615 
-630 DHLMNLRAL
+630 
-639 FKRLEEKGLRCNR
+639 
-652 EKCVFAQVSIDYLG
+652 
-666 HTLSSRGIAKG
+666 
-677 SKVDAILEMPTP
+677 
-689 KNISTLKSF
+689 
-698 LASVQF
+698 
-704 YSKFLPP
+704 
-711 YFSEITEPLYKL
+711 
-723 TRKGQQWK
+723 
-731 WGEEEAT
+731 
-738 SFKEIKRLLCTET
+738 
-751 ILAHYDPSLPLGLSC
+751 
-766 DASECGI
+766 
-773 GAVLFHRFADGSERP
+773 
-788 ILNISKVLSATQRRY
+788 
-803 SQIQKEA
+803 
-810 LSLVYA
+810 
-816 LKKFHQFLYGRKF
+816 
-829 IVVTDHK
+829 
-836 PLVTLFAP
+836 
-844 DKGTPAMAANRLA
+844 
-857 RWALLIHQYDYTV
+857 
-870 EYRRSKDHGN
+870 
-880 ADALSR
+880 
-886 LPFSNDTSF
+886 DTSF
-895 DGEEMEDDVDS
+895 DGEEMKDDVDS

-934 LFQLMR
+934 LAQVMR

-971 FYGLRVI
+971 FYSLRVI

-1019 NLCRKCTSCG
+1019 DLCRKCTSCG

-1080 TTTSTSSKSTTAILE
+1080 PTTSTSSKSTTAILE

-1104 HTLVTDNATTFMSQ
+1104 HTLVPDNATTFMSQ

-1220 SNTEDSEVV
+1220 SNAEDSEVV
-1229 SKVEHHYTLG
+1229 SKVEHHYSLG

-1244 LYFGP
+1244 LYFGS

-1298 DDPCEIPTSVLSTET
+1298 DDSCEIPTRVLSTET

-1336 TGDEYGRHNLRR
+1336 TGDEYGRHNPRR
-1348 SARAKRPPKK
+1348 SARTKRLPKK